1 MHLPEYHTLYF
12 QLPNP
17 TEPKSSGE
25 ECIWSTHCVIS
36 ETLLL
41 TRQLSPSPMTYL
53 FFLDAGCWP
62 PPSTAALGLWGKGYL
77 GCLGIEVLGDLDFY
91 CQLDVGAEV
100 PPLEDFLALGARYA
114 ISLHGLL
121 IPVASD
127 TSSAIAVVTVEDHG
141 VLKVTP
147 AGWADSRSL
156 QLSHQPFAFHA
167 ARLCHPL
174 AVLCSGASSTP
185 RLYIGREET
194 RGRLGEEPP
203 FGNR

>member
-1 MHLPEYHTLYF
+1 MY
-12 QLPNP
+12 
-17 TEPKSSGE
+17 
-25 ECIWSTHCVIS
+25 CVKS

-41 TRQLSPSPMTYL
+41 TRQQSPSSMTYL
-53 FFLDAGCWP
+53 FFLDAGCGP

-91 CQLDVGAEV
+91 CQLDIGAEV
-100 PPLEDFLALGARYA
+100 PPLEDFLALGTRYHL
-114 ISLHGLL
+114 SLHGLL

-127 TSSAIAVVTVEDHG
+127 TSSAIAVVTVKDHW
-141 VLKVTP
+141 VLKVTS

-174 AVLCSGASSTP
+174 ASVFWCQLNTSPLYRQGGDQRQVRGGASIQQQVNS
-185 RLYIGREET
+185 LA
-194 RGRLGEEPP
+194 
-203 FGNR
+203 